1 MSPDHNPADSEWISA
16 AFAEIEETSPHQT
29 DGKWLERLTADRATL
44 IADWDV
50 SDAWLWQDWPDREQ
64 YYPTTPHIGSDDVAR
79 LASDRKFIAIRC
91 KSRKLDEHGRGADIT
106 KKEFDSFLAFSSHE
120 IWAERWLVVIGD
132 TRLSNNA
139 AKTVRDK
146 PVTLVNIESDLR
158 KQELNRSR
166 RPESCPHCDGSGD
179 RWTRDCMQEEAIGTS
194 VALLR
199 EHAKLNEDGRARGR
213 VILPCGTGKSLIALR
228 IIEELTEP
236 GQVSAVLC
244 PSIALVAQLR
254 SEFLAH
260 CKGGMNALAVC
271 SDEGV
276 AKDKELATD
285 PTADLG
291 HASVSEVKGLVTTKS
306 DEIGK
311 WIDAVADKNGRI
323 GVIFGTYQSSHR
335 IAEALVSGGG
345 VGSFRS

>member
-1 MSPDHNPADSEWISA
+1 M
-16 AFAEIEETSPHQT
+16 
-29 DGKWLERLTADRATL
+29 
-44 IADWDV
+44 
-50 SDAWLWQDWPDREQ
+50 
-64 YYPTTPHIGSDDVAR
+64 
-79 LASDRKFIAIRC
+79 
-91 KSRKLDEHGRGADIT
+91 
-106 KKEFDSFLAFSSHE
+106 
-120 IWAERWLVVIGD
+120 
-132 TRLSNNA
+132 
-139 AKTVRDK
+139 
-146 PVTLVNIESDLR
+146 
-158 KQELNRSR
+158 
-166 RPESCPHCDGSGD
+166 
-179 RWTRDCMQEEAIGTS
+179 
-194 VALLR
+194 
-199 EHAKLNEDGRARGR
+199 
-213 VILPCGTGKSLIALR
+213 PCGTGKSLIALR

-345 VGSFRS
+345 